1 MMFRL
6 HFTVFIFLLAMVSLG
21 CNVSNKGAISNK
33 GGHILFR
40 KLDPVLLIPAD
51 LPTMQLQESDH
62 RIGGD
67 DPNIVLTLDQWWG
80 KPLSVEYFLFDS
92 ASTARNA
99 ADNFSFRI
107 VAAIPNSHR
116 ELNPN
121 DVIGDAT
128 WRIIPKQL
136 WEKHWTRIWFVKNNV
151 LVDIRAD
158 GPPSQQLQFVRDVAR
173 KIEAKMEA
181 VLQKK

>member
-6 HFTVFIFLLAMVSLG
+6 RFTVFIFLLAMVSLG
-21 CNVSNKGAISNK
+21 CNMRNKGAISNK
-33 GGHILFR
+33 GEHILFG
-40 KLDPVLLIPAD
+40 KLDPILLTPAD
-51 LPTMQLQESDH
+51 LPTMQLQESYQH
-62 RIGGD
+62 LGGD
-67 DPNIVLTLDQWWG
+67 HPNIVLTLDQWWG
-80 KPLSVEYFLFDS
+80 KPLSVEYFFFDS
-92 ASTARNA
+92 ASTARQA
-99 ADNFSFRI
+99 AGNFNFRI
-107 VAAIPNSHR
+107 VAGIPKYRR

-121 DVIGDAT
+121 DVIGDTT
-128 WRIIPKQL
+128 WRIIPNLLRDKN
-136 WEKHWTRIWFVKNNV
+136 WTRIWFVKNNV